1 MTFRHATRR
10 AYSRTLATTA
20 LVALATSLALVAPV
34 VAQPTRAQVDLST
47 FPFRDLTKELANKMT
62 GTYTVAVVGDVL
74 LQEAV
79 TGLIDPK
86 LQKILQDADTTVGN
100 MEFYLVDRRNWPY
113 GHGNNWAPKEL
124 AKGIADLGFD
134 LLGPGEA
141 QGGEEGMKSSIKY
154 LDEVGIQVAG
164 YGPNLST
171 ARMPAFQ
178 HTPKGTVGMIA
189 AYPGHPTIDRS
200 EIAQNRNG
208 NSGKD
213 TWGMNPLRLTQWHV
227 VTPEMLQQLTSWR
240 DAIVARRT
248 EPGLSR
254 PIDVPRDEPNRVRV
268 FDTNFMT
275 GPKPGEF
282 HWEINP
288 TDLESQTL
296 AVRNAKEYGDFVIF
310 GMHVHQNRFA
320 FQAYSQENYAT
331 DFEIE
336 ITHKLVDN
344 GMDLYAGSG
353 VHTMKG
359 IEIYKGRPIFYNPGN
374 FAVARYGSDDSPVG
388 TRMTDIEAGEVGN
401 AWLQGDNNLVCYIAV
416 AKYQDGKLAEV
427 RVYPVDLGVG
437 RSRPV
442 SRMSIAQTPTPA
454 LARTILE
461 QVQKYSEPY
470 GTKMVI
476 DNGVGIITVPP
487 EATVAI
493 GADIRSTFGESRRPR
508 P

>member
-1 MTFRHATRR
+1 MTRIARHHRSVRRQGVGVLVAATV
-10 AYSRTLATTA
+10 AFTLAA
-20 LVALATSLALVAPV
+20 SAA
-34 VAQPTRAQVDLST
+34 AQPSRAAVDPAT
-47 FPFRDLTKELANKMT
+47 FPYRDLTKELANKMT
-62 GTYTVAVVGDVL
+62 GTYTVAVVGDIL

-79 TGLIDPK
+79 TGMIDPK
-86 LQKILQDADTTVGN
+86 LQKILREADTTVGN

-113 GHGNNWAPKEL
+113 GHDNNWAPKEL
-124 AKGIADLGFD
+124 AKGMADLGFD

-178 HTPKGTVGMIA
+178 HTPKGTVGLIT
-189 AYPGHPTIDRS
+189 AYPGYPTIPRS
-200 EIAQNRNG
+200 EIATNRNG
-208 NSGKD
+208 NSGKE
-213 TWGMNPLRLTQWHV
+213 TWGMNPLRLTQWHIV
-227 VTPEMLQQLTSWR
+227 PPDTIAQLKTWR

-254 PIDVPRDEPNRVRV
+254 PIDVPRDQPDRVQV
-268 FDTNFMT
+268 FDTNFMA
-275 GPKPGEF
+275 GQKIGEF

-288 TDLESQTL
+288 TDLESQVL

-336 ITHKLVDN
+336 LTHKLVDN

-359 IEIYKGRPIFYNPGN
+359 IDIYKGRPIFYNPGN
-374 FAVARYGSDDSPVG
+374 FAVARFGSDDSPVNG
-388 TRMTDIEAGEVGN
+388 SGMTDIEAGEIGN
-401 AWLQGDNNLVCYIAV
+401 DWLQGDANLMAYIALV
-416 AKYQDGKLAEV
+416 KYQDGKLAEI

-437 RSRPV
+437 KKWPV
-442 SRMSIAQTPTPA
+442 SRMSIPQTPDPA
-454 LARTILE
+454 LAKRILE
-461 QVQKYSEPY
+461 LVQEYSKPY

-476 DNGVGIITVPP
+476 ENGVGIITVPP
-487 EATVAI
+487 DATVPI
-493 GADIRSTFGESRRPR
+493 GADLRSKFAPRPR
-508 P
+508 QRP